1 LRLQHYGILGSIPS
15 GADRY
20 HLHCIAE
27 LKPMS
32 RATILIAYIAID
44 LLIVG
49 GVVWC
54 VFHHLPVS
62 KYFFPAI
69 LLFMANGAWLVVM
82 TVRKTPPR
90 Q

>member
-1 LRLQHYGILGSIPS
+1 
-15 GADRY
+15 
-20 HLHCIAE
+20 
-27 LKPMS
+27 MS
-32 RATILIAYIAID
+32 RSIIFALYIVID

-54 VFHHLPVS
+54 VFQHVPVS

-69 LLFMANGAWLVVM
+69 LLFVANGAWLVVM
-82 TVRKTPPR
+82 TVRSTPPR